1 MRIKIT
7 RNMKK
12 ITRILVTVLSLV
24 GFITAYAEGTG
35 VYRTAIVLKNG
46 TQEIF
51 PDTLVNQF
59 KYTKS
64 MVDGKTTYSLNVI
77 QHGTMAMTI
86 PIDSIEEI
94 NYREMTPYEHFAGDW
109 YFVASPNGEPLPGT
123 SIMVTSAVSM
133 AYHAVL
139 PAPGTPG
146 YGHEIYCHIDSIAHR
161 KGLKYDA
168 DFKLLY
174 DYNEATGKGKVT
186 MALDDQQPI
195 STTQYFEEASTYA
208 YWDATSTWYTGVSSQ
223 HAGGDSGNRYMYF
236 VTHNLD
242 TWALEGHQLE
252 CQWSV
257 ADLNDPDHEYSFP
270 SIYEIC
276 WVVGLDIPFVYAEHD
291 LVGYI
296 DIFASPRLMHHPW
309 VKPLS
314 E

>member
-1 MRIKIT
+1 
-7 RNMKK
+7 MKQ
-12 ITRILVTVLSLV
+12 ITRIFATILSLAALVTAHA
-24 GFITAYAEGTG
+24 GETG

-59 KYTKS
+59 KYTQS
-64 MVDGKTTYSLNVI
+64 TIGGKTVYSLDVI
-77 QHGTMAMTI
+77 RHGKVAMTI

-109 YFVASPNGEPLPGT
+109 FFVASPNGEPLPGT
-123 SIMVTSAVSM
+123 SVMVTNAVSM

-139 PAPGTPG
+139 PAPSAPG
-146 YGHEIYCHIDSIAHR
+146 YGREIYCHIDSVAHR

-168 DFKLLY
+168 DFKMLY
-174 DYNEATGKGKVT
+174 DYNEATGKGSIT
-186 MALDDQQPI
+186 MVLDDQRPI
-195 STTQYFEEASTYA
+195 SATQYNEDASTYA
-208 YWDATSTWYTGVSSQ
+208 YWDANSTWYTGVSSQ
-223 HAGGDSGNRYMYF
+223 HAGGDTGNRYMYF
-236 VTHNLD
+236 VTHNID
-242 TWALEGHQLE
+242 TWELEGHQLQ
-252 CQWSV
+252 CQWNID
-257 ADLNDPDHEYSFP
+257 DLGNPDHEYCFP

>member
-1 MRIKIT
+1 
-7 RNMKK
+7 MKHF
-12 ITRILVTVLSLV
+12 THILSTILLLV
-24 GFITAYAEGTG
+24 VPIVAHAVGTG

-59 KYTKS
+59 KYTHS
-64 MVDGKTTYSLNVI
+64 VINGKITYSLNVI
-77 QHGTMAMTI
+77 QDDKVTMTI
-86 PIDSIEEI
+86 PIDSIAEI
-94 NYREMTPYEHFAGDW
+94 NYGEMTPYEHFAGDW

-123 SIMVTSAVSM
+123 SIMVTSAISM

-146 YGHEIYCHIDSIAHR
+146 YGHEIYCHIDSMAHR

-174 DYNEATGKGKVT
+174 NFDEATGKGRISMV
-186 MALDDQQPI
+186 LDDQHPV
-195 STTQYFEEASTYA
+195 STTQYSGDASTYA
-208 YWDATSTWYTGVSSQ
+208 YWDATSTWYFGVSSQ
-223 HAGGDSGNRYMYF
+223 HEGGDTGNRYMYF
-236 VTHNLD
+236 VTHNID
-242 TWALEGHQLE
+242 TWELEGHVLDA
-252 CQWSV
+252 QWTLT
-257 ADLNDPDHEYSFP
+257 DLQNPDHEYTFP

-291 LVGYI
+291 LLGYI
-296 DIFASPRLMHHPW
+296 DIFASPRLMRHPW
-309 VKPLS
+309 TKPLT